1 MRGIEPHTHRKHTL
15 DYLQRN
21 QARTRKT
28 RPDAYLGP
36 PFRAAV
42 RHFQQLP
49 EPRADPPIGGCH
61 AARLAGSGNLHCPL
75 LACTNLNLA
84 LFYYR
89 RPVAWG
95 GRAQHHGGDGGGDV
109 GRDGGGSVGEMVAA
123 TRGRRGEGVAGRW
136 GRWHWGDGGVTCRET
151 GTTVHCRRCSLP
163 RRRCPR
169 PRRESCSSCR
179 RCRLH
184 GGSLRRRYISSPP
197 PFSQWFTGR
206 RLTSPPLPLGALSPV
221 YCSTPPLPRV
231 GSTHVVHHLRGGERV
246 HQFAL
251 SSPPPRTMHAR
262 IRGPLEQ
269 CHLVRFL
276 LYQLSYIPNSLL
288 NLRYNIIC
296 VFTTCPKR
304 SSHGHQGP
312 KRM

>member
-1 MRGIEPHTHRKHTL
+1 MHTWAHPFALRSGTSSNFPSPVRIRLLVVVTPPASPAPATYTALYSHARISIWPSSTTVDRWRGEDEHNIM
-15 DYLQRN
+15 
-21 QARTRKT
+21 
-28 RPDAYLGP
+28 
-36 PFRAAV
+36 
-42 RHFQQLP
+42 
-49 EPRADPPIGGCH
+49 
-61 AARLAGSGNLHCPL
+61 
-75 LACTNLNLA
+75 
-84 LFYYR
+84 
-89 RPVAWG
+89 
-95 GRAQHHGGDGGGDV
+95 GGDGGGDV

-123 TRGRRGEGVAGRW
+123 TRGRRGEGVVGRW

-151 GTTVHCRRCSLP
+151 GTTIHCRRCSLP
-163 RRRCPR
+163 RLQ
-169 PRRESCSSCR
+169 SCSSCR

-206 RLTSPPLPLGALSPV
+206 RLTSPPLPLGALSSV